1 MVFMIGD
8 SKSFKSR
15 VGSGV
20 PVWEGPWT
28 PVNPADE
35 DSYELHAVLI
45 VGISDGSIS
54 CQKPHFIIQNSW
66 GSAEPS
72 EVSSISCQRSSPTQ
86 MAISPHTLHN
96 AGCFLCPSGRAAPLR
111 QDLWCKCRPHQAGL
125 CLWFKA
131 LCRRTAHNLR
141 MEHIRRS

>member
-1 MVFMIGD
+1 MLGPLIMVFMIGD
-8 SKSFKSR
+8 SNSFKSR

-20 PVWEGPWT
+20 PVSSSVPEGPWT

-72 EVSSISCQRSSPTQ
+72 EVSSISCQRPSPTQ

-96 AGCFLCPSGRAAPLR
+96 AGRFQCLSGRAAPLR
-111 QDLWCKCRPHQAGL
+111 QDLWCQMPTTSSRLAFVVQSAV
-125 CLWFKA
+125 
-131 LCRRTAHNLR
+131 
-141 MEHIRRS
+141 